1 MRRIWLF
8 AGLLMLGILI
18 APPAL
23 AGSKEYA
30 EGRMDHWVEFV
41 QQEGYEVFCNDVDV
55 ITKDKSISYTF
66 DLQAGYYYLV
76 AEGGEDIEDLD
87 MFVYTEG
94 GRELES
100 DTMSDNYP
108 VCEIELAYATKI
120 EVEVAVYA
128 FAGGVTEDY
137 FCFVAGGERSD
148 ASADSDE
155 PAPEDVR
162 DYWVKWAEDSGYKV
176 LFTDTG
182 VLRKNNSDSY
192 ELDLERGSYH
202 VFAESVDE
210 QDDIDLIV
218 MSQEDEELAGDYAP
232 DNYPICSFELTE
244 PQTVKVEVFQSYSAD
259 FAGKYAIVVAAEGS
273 GGLRSQ
279 GSITGPDSDQPI
291 TDESDNE
298 YVREVLDDYMTM
310 VIDNS
315 YTNMFDKIDESGLD
329 AENPCRY
336 RLALGRGDY
345 IVYAEG
351 GLRIADLDLRVYNED
366 GYIVA
371 EDTLSNNAPMCEF
384 SVLEAASFEIEVQPY
399 EMVPGRQKGYFVVV
413 VVRK

>member
-8 AGLLMLGILI
+8 AVLVTLGFLI
-18 APPAL
+18 ASPAL

-30 EGRMDHWVEFV
+30 EGRMDHWIEFV

-55 ITKDKSISYTF
+55 ITKDQSISYTL
-66 DLQAGYYYLV
+66 DLQPGYYYLV
-76 AEGGEDIEDLD
+76 AEGGENIEDLD

-120 EVEVAVYA
+120 EVEVAVYV

-137 FCFVAGGERSD
+137 FCFVAGGEKGD
-148 ASADSDE
+148 AAADSDE

-182 VLRKNNSDSY
+182 VLRKNNGDSY
-192 ELDLERGSYH
+192 EIDLERGSYH
-202 VFAESVDE
+202 VFAESVNAE
-210 QDDIDLIV
+210 DDIDLTV
-218 MSQEDEELAGDYAP
+218 MSQEDEELAVDYAP
-232 DNYPICSFELTE
+232 DNYPICSFELAE
-244 PQTVKVEVFQSYSAD
+244 AQTVKVHVWPGWTRDYTC
-259 FAGKYAIVVAAEGS
+259 KYVMVVAAEGS

-279 GSITGPDSDQPI
+279 GPITGPDSDQTI

-298 YVREVLDDYMTM
+298 YVLEVLDDYMTM

-315 YTNMFDKIDESGLD
+315 YTNMFDKIDLSGLD
-329 AENPCRY
+329 AEKPCRY

-351 GLRIADLDLRVYNED
+351 GLRIADLDLRVYNEE

-399 EMVPGRQKGYFVVV
+399 EMVPGWQKGCFVVV